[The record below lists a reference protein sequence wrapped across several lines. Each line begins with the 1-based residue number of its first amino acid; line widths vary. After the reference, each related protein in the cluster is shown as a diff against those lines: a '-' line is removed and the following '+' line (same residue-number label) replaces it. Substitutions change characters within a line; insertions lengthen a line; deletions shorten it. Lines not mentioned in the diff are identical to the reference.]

1 MPAASEAAISKSQE
15 AVLRNALDSLLVTFD
30 GDLEA
35 RYRQH
40 AHSRARDLISHS
52 VYLLG
57 LLYLVVVVPVML
69 LVDTAEMVAWRNY
82 GVYPIAVALVAL
94 WCSTRLSWLKP
105 HTVLVLYL
113 ALGLALT
120 GTLLGA
126 IRFDGLFPGQISAF
140 ETIYILI
147 IGFSILRLPPRQT
160 LTSCLCALAAALLVA
175 LLRQLP
181 LPLLSM
187 LLYFAIPLLIC
198 TLNGYILDISAR
210 RNFANNLL
218 LESESAQLARWR
230 EQAERDTLRQQQ
242 LNLFLERIAGNLTP
256 AQLLERVLSYL
267 IEQIGAKAG
276 AAYTLENQELVR
288 LAAWGLNADAEA
300 RRRLPRDETLLG
312 AALNQK
318 LLIQQHSVPEGYL
331 DLEVGEGKR
340 QPATLL
346 MWPIHQGDV
355 ALGIIEVAGARPFS
369 APEEALINE
378 LHRPLAFA
386 LQSAQRRQHFLD
398 RMGERDRT
406 AQA

>member
-242 LNLFLERIAGNLTP
+242 LNLFPPRNCWNGCSATSLNKSTQKPAPRTRWKIRSWFAWRPGALMPMQKRAADFPGMKHCWGRPSIRSCWYSNTACRKDIWIWKWEKASVNL
-256 AQLLERVLSYL
+256 
-267 IEQIGAKAG
+267 
-276 AAYTLENQELVR
+276 
-288 LAAWGLNADAEA
+288 
-300 RRRLPRDETLLG
+300 
-312 AALNQK
+312 
-318 LLIQQHSVPEGYL
+318 
-331 DLEVGEGKR
+331 
-340 QPATLL
+340 
-346 MWPIHQGDV
+346 
-355 ALGIIEVAGARPFS
+355 
-369 APEEALINE
+369 
-378 LHRPLAFA
+378 PLC
-386 LQSAQRRQHFLD
+386 
-398 RMGERDRT
+398 
-406 AQA
+406 